1 MYWIIQVNSNLNP
14 HNICMHNWLTPDWPA
29 PSNIK
34 AVTTTKIGGVSK
46 GAFDSMN
53 LADHVED
60 DPQAVQANRAM
71 LKEQLRLPGDP
82 CWPTQVHGTDVVSA
96 MEAKTGAGVGPG
108 IGTEADGVYSLQSGE
123 VCAVLTA
130 DCLPVLICDK
140 AGTRIAAVHAGWRG
154 LLAGVMEAA
163 LEKLEIPGSETL
175 VWLGPAIGPNAFE
188 VGEEVRNQ
196 FIGRDPLTKAAFQ
209 QSSAD
214 RWWLDIVRLASIRLS
229 IKGVNQV
236 YGGDWC
242 TFTDRERFYSY
253 RRDGVTGRMA
263 SLIWIDS
270 QI

>member
-1 MYWIIQVNSNLNP
+1 
-14 HNICMHNWLTPDWPA
+14 MHNWLTPDWPA

-34 AVTTTKIGGVSK
+34 VVTTTRIGGVSK

-53 LADHVED
+53 LAGHVED
-60 DPQAVQANRAM
+60 DPQAVQANRAI

-82 CWPTQVHGTDVVSA
+82 CWLAQVHGTNIVSV
-96 MEAKTGAGVGPG
+96 METKTGAGVRSG
-108 IGTEADGVYSLQSGE
+108 IGIEADGVYSLQPGE

-154 LLAGVMEAA
+154 LLAGVVEAA
-163 LEKLEIPGSETL
+163 LEKLGIPGSETI

-196 FIGRDPLTKAAFQ
+196 FIERDPLTEAAFQ
-209 QSSAD
+209 QVSSGQ
-214 RWWLDIVRLASIRLS
+214 WLMDIVQIASIRLMK
-229 IKGVNQV
+229 KGVNQV
-236 YGGDWC
+236 YGGSWC

-263 SLIWIDS
+263 SLIWMAS
-270 QI
+270 